1 MKRALIAAL
10 LCAGTAATAQQMSVP
25 AGLSVGSMS
34 RVSPVLKAERQ
45 RDNFEPVLLHPDQAR
60 AAKTKLD
67 AMYKRTG
74 KRPNIL
80 IFVVDDLGYGELS
93 CQGNSEIPTPHI
105 DSIASNGVR
114 FTDGYV
120 AGPKA
125 FIDEIA
131 KVHSHSVT
139 HATSFAQKRGEC
151 VLSACASSSAPS
163 ACRWPGRSEER
174 RVGKECLRLC
184 RSRWSPYH

>member
-25 AGLSVGSMS
+25 AGLTVGSMS

-80 IFVVDDLGYGELS
+80 IFVVDDLGYGDAGAYGGGESL
-93 CQGNSEIPTPHI
+93 GAPTPHI
-105 DSIASNGVR
+105 DRLAREGLKLTSTYAQPSCTPTRAALNTAR
-114 FTDGYV
+114 N
-120 AGPKA
+120 
-125 FIDEIA
+125 
-131 KVHSHSVT
+131 
-139 HATSFAQKRGEC
+139 HARCRTIH
-151 VLSACASSSAPS
+151 SAPTMSVS
-163 ACRWPGRSEER
+163 AR
-174 RVGKECLRLC
+174 
-184 RSRWSPYH
+184 